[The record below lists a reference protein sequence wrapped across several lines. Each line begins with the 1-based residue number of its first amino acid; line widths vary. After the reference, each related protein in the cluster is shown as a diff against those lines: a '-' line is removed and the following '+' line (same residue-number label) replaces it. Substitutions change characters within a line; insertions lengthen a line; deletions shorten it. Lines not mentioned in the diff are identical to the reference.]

1 MPHALQPWASLRSYG
16 IWMRTSCTSSKPAVI
31 VCLNDVAHACTR
43 LLRRPY
49 HRRRNARTAALSAL
63 LQRAHAIAYVDCEAV
78 HYAHTRA
85 IVTTLEGVRSPSV
98 LRTVARCC
106 SADRAAKMCGAERFR
121 MRLCSWR
128 RGRTILRSCDT
139 PPRDRCLCV
148 RFSVQCSAV
157 HAYLPACG
165 GGDTCR
171 RPRHRLYHRRRNAR
185 REALAAL
192 NVNPPGS

>member
-1 MPHALQPWASLRSYG
+1 MQEAEASAVTPPKERAHSGAFSAAAASARDRLRGLRGCAL
-16 IWMRTSCTSSKPAVI
+16 
-31 VCLNDVAHACTR
+31 
-43 LLRRPY
+43 
-49 HRRRNARTAALSAL
+49 
-63 LQRAHAIAYVDCEAV
+63 RAHARHCDDAGG
-78 HYAHTRA
+78 RA
-85 IVTTLEGVRSPSV
+85 LSL
-98 LRTVARCC
+98 LRTVARC
-106 SADRAAKMCGAERFR
+106 SADRSATIFGAERVR
-121 MRLCSWR
+121 MRLGSWR

-185 REALAAL
+185 TAALAAL
-192 NVNPPGS
+192 NVNPPGSCCSPACVLVASECA

>member
-1 MPHALQPWASLRSYG
+1 MTLEGVRSPSVLR
-16 IWMRTSCTSSKPAVI
+16 T
-31 VCLNDVAHACTR
+31 VA
-43 LLRRPY
+43 LLRVP
-49 HRRRNARTAALSAL
+49 
-63 LQRAHAIAYVDCEAV
+63 CEYYRV
-78 HYAHTRA
+78 PCEYYM
-85 IVTTLEGVRSPSV
+85 TLEGVRSPSV

-106 SADRAAKMCGAERFR
+106 SADRSATIFGAERVR
-121 MRLCSWR
+121 MRLGSWR
-128 RGRTILRSCDT
+128 WGRTISRSCDT
-139 PPRDRCLCV
+139 PPRDRCLRV

-185 REALAAL
+185 TEALAAL